1 MIAFGHG
8 TPLSDEDF
16 NLMSPLLDIAAR
28 IYLLTN
34 DLYSWPT
41 EKYQNKD
48 HITNTI
54 FLYIKT
60 QTMSEESGG
69 DYQGKTGGS
78 GPRGAFLSDM

>member
-8 TPLSDEDF
+8 TPLSDKDF
-16 NLMSPLLDIAAR
+16 NLMSPLLDMAAR
-28 IYLLTN
+28 TYFLTN

-48 HITNTI
+48 HIANAV

-60 QTMSEESGG
+60 QTMSEEEAITKVK
-69 DYQGKTGGS
+69 QGFWTTRHVS
-78 GPRGAFLSDM
+78 F